1 MRNIYLIFRRD
12 FLGYVKAWGFWLSL
26 AAVPLF
32 LIIGVGFGMF
42 AASSSP
48 VRYYAVIEPSG
59 VIAGAI
65 EGEFQQRVRAAAEE
79 AARDWPSR

>member
-32 LIIGVGFGMF
+32 IVIGASFGYF

-48 VRYYAVIEPSG
+48 VRY
-59 VIAGAI
+59 
-65 EGEFQQRVRAAAEE
+65 
-79 AARDWPSR
+79 

>member
-32 LIIGVGFGMF
+32 LIVGAGFGYF

-48 VRYYAVIEPSG
+48 VRYYTVVEPSN

-65 EGEFQQRVRAAAEE
+65 DAEFRRTEARAAQD
-79 AARDWPSR
+79 AADLAGHM